1 MCEGRVTVAIYLPF
15 MSNHEIISF
24 LLLILLKSRKADVG
38 LSNYSLK
45 QNKIQSNYFVWQF
58 MIEFYSKIMIIIARY
73 QVTIKYIFS
82 VSNNV
87 SIAHLVSKILYFSVE
102 ITYYLSVVIKL
113 TI

>member
-1 MCEGRVTVAIYLPF
+1 MCEGRVTAAIYLPF

-24 LLLILLKSRKADVG
+24 LILILLKSRKADVG
-38 LSNYSLK
+38 LSNYSVK
-45 QNKIQSNYFVWQF
+45 QNKIQSNYFVQQF
-58 MIEFYSKIMIIIARY
+58 MIEFYSKMIIIARY
-73 QVTIKYIFS
+73 QVTVKYIFS